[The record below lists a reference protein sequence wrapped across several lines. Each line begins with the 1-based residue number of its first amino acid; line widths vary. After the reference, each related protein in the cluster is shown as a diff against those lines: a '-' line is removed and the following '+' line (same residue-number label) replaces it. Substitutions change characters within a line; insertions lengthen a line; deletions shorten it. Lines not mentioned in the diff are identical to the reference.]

1 MPLPLYKTKVAFSV
15 TNCICHDQRVMKMAG
30 VLSNLGCDIIIIGRR
45 SGYCCKNDSVPFR
58 TKRFGMIFRSGF
70 LFYMSFNIRLLI
82 FLFFHKY
89 DFLVSNDLDT
99 LLPNFLVSKLKRIP
113 LVYDSHEYFTGVPE
127 IQNRPFVK
135 WVWKSIEKLVFP
147 QLKYVMTVS
156 DSIAIQYEKD
166 YGLKPLTV
174 RNCSV
179 ITELIV
185 PFSRDELKIDPYH
198 LLLIMQG
205 TGINVDRGG
214 EELIDAIAITD
225 NVSLLVIGS
234 GDKFQSLIDK
244 TIKTGLSDRIRFISK
259 LPWQELMRYT
269 RSSDVGLSLD
279 KNSNVNYN
287 FSLPNKL
294 FDYMSA
300 GIPVISSDLPEIS
313 KILAEYKC
321 GIVISEVT
329 KDEISNAIKKLR
341 DNHGLLSELKQNSV
355 IASESINWETE
366 SLKVVELYR
375 SILDQI

>member
-1 MPLPLYKTKVAFSV
+1 
-15 TNCICHDQRVMKMAG
+15 MAG

-147 QLKYVMTVS
+147 RLKYVMTVS

>member
-1 MPLPLYKTKVAFSV
+1 
-15 TNCICHDQRVMKMAG
+15 
-30 VLSNLGCDIIIIGRR
+30 
-45 SGYCCKNDSVPFR
+45 
-58 TKRFGMIFRSGF
+58 
-70 LFYMSFNIRLLI
+70 
-82 FLFFHKY
+82 
-89 DFLVSNDLDT
+89 
-99 LLPNFLVSKLKRIP
+99 
-113 LVYDSHEYFTGVPE
+113 
-127 IQNRPFVK
+127 
-135 WVWKSIEKLVFP
+135 
-147 QLKYVMTVS
+147 
-156 DSIAIQYEKD
+156 
-166 YGLKPLTV
+166 
-174 RNCSV
+174 
-179 ITELIV
+179 
-185 PFSRDELKIDPYH
+185 
-198 LLLIMQG
+198 
-205 TGINVDRGG
+205 
-214 EELIDAIAITD
+214 
-225 NVSLLVIGS
+225 LLVIGS

>member
-1 MPLPLYKTKVAFSV
+1 MPIPFNKTKFAFSV

-30 VLSNLGCDIIIIGRR
+30 VVSNLGCDIIIIGRH
-45 SGYCCKNDSVPFR
+45 SDDCSKNDSVPFR
-58 TKRFGMIFRSGF
+58 TKRFRMIFRSGF

-82 FLFFHKY
+82 FLVFHKY

-147 QLKYVMTVS
+147 RLKYVMTVS

-179 ITELIV
+179 KTDLMV
-185 PFSRDELKIDPYH
+185 PFSRDELKLDPDH

-269 RSSDVGLSLD
+269 RSADAGFSGD

-287 FSLPNKL
+287 FSLPNKI
-294 FDYMSA
+294 FDYISA

-313 KILAEYKC
+313 KILAESKC